1 MILNKLHERNHFQ
14 GSIAFRSK
22 QQGEKTTRESSLI
35 FNSFAGRDFSM
46 LFFFK
51 GDREPVLAVII
62 NRHDFELLKNNR
74 SLTGAVAL

>member
-1 MILNKLHERNHFQ
+1 MK
-14 GSIAFRSK
+14 K
-22 QQGEKTTRESSLI
+22 QQGNPVLFLI
-35 FNSFAGRDFSM
+35 VLQEGISPCS
-46 LFFFK
+46 FFFK